1 MGVLVGV
8 LVRILVGVLVR
19 IPMGVPMGV
28 LVGVVGCTA
37 GGGVVKGSQ
46 GGVAGGLERIDLAL
60 DGRDVLHL
68 LVHAHV
74 AEEVKGLDLPF
85 RAPRGSHNTGE
96 GLEHNSVGE
105 EHAGEHEALA
115 VGFLE
120 CVEQLRVSILP
131 QQDVSHVVQRLP

>member
-1 MGVLVGV
+1 M
-8 LVRILVGVLVR
+8 
-19 IPMGVPMGV
+19 
-28 LVGVVGCTA
+28 
-37 GGGVVKGSQ
+37 KGSQ

-74 AEEVKGLDLPF
+74 AEEVKSLDLPF
-85 RAPRGSHNTGE
+85 IAPRGSHNTGE

>member
-1 MGVLVGV
+1 MGVPMGVLVGV
-8 LVRILVGVLVR
+8 LVRILVRL
-19 IPMGVPMGV
+19 PMGVIS
-28 LVGVVGCTA
+28 CTA

-74 AEEVKGLDLPF
+74 AEEVKSLDLPF
-85 RAPRGSHNTGE
+85 IAPRGSHNTGE

-120 CVEQLRVSILP
+120 RVEQLRVIVFP